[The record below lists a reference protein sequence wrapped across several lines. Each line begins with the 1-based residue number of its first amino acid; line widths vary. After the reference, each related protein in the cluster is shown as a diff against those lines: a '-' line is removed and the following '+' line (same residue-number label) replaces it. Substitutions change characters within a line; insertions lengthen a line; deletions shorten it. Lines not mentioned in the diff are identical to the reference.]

1 MKLYYAPGTC
11 ALAVHVALIWAG
23 DDYQVEQVVL
33 GSDAYKKINPMGAVP
48 ALVDGDSG
56 VMLQADSLLKY
67 ISNKYPDAAMGGPE
81 GLLGE
86 QQIDQWLAFLGGDLH
101 PAFWPIFRPARITTR
116 EDQESIDAVQ
126 TAANNRLHSVFG
138 ILDQHLAGRD
148 YIVGEQ
154 RSIVDVYA
162 YVMTR
167 WMARTRL
174 ILADFPDLLR
184 HFERTGNDAGVIQA
198 ENEQGLR

>member
-67 ISNKYPDAAMGGPE
+67 ISNKYPDAAMGGCSVSSRSTNGWRFWVE
-81 GLLGE
+81 TCILRFGQSFVRHGL
-86 QQIDQWLAFLGGDLH
+86 
-101 PAFWPIFRPARITTR
+101 RPGRIRRVSMRYKRRRITACIR
-116 EDQESIDAVQ
+116 YSGFWISI
-126 TAANNRLHSVFG
+126 
-138 ILDQHLAGRD
+138 
-148 YIVGEQ
+148 
-154 RSIVDVYA
+154 
-162 YVMTR
+162 
-167 WMARTRL
+167 
-174 ILADFPDLLR
+174 LR
-184 HFERTGNDAGVIQA
+184 GATTS
-198 ENEQGLR
+198 